1 MRRFQ
6 VALRTAT
13 MALLLAGCA
22 TTPPPPQP
30 LALAATHYDLG
41 LAYFD
46 AGNYRRAI
54 PEFARA
60 VEISP
65 SDPTYRTALGMAFMF
80 NRNLDDAIKAFG
92 EALAADERFTE
103 AKNNLA
109 TAYMLK
115 GDLEK
120 ARTVLL
126 DVLNDPFYPT
136 PHYAY
141 FNLAK
146 IYERQGKV
154 DLAIEHYKDA
164 LDIQRDYVEA
174 RNNLGSLYLQTGK
187 TDLAIAEF
195 VEATRMDP
203 KVPIYHRNLGVAYAQ
218 AGKRREA
225 RRAFEKVLE
234 LEPNGPSA
242 EYARKAL
249 QELKR

>member
-1 MRRFQ
+1 MRTFRVF
-6 VALRTAT
+6 LRAAP
-13 MALLLAGCA
+13 MILLLAGCA
-22 TTPPPPQP
+22 TPRPPQP
-30 LALAATHYDLG
+30 LTVAATHYDLG

-54 PEFARA
+54 PELAKA
-60 VEISP
+60 VELNP
-65 SDPTYRTALGMAFMF
+65 ADPEYRTALGMAFMF
-80 NRNLDDAIKAFG
+80 NRNLDQAIKTFE
-92 EALAADERFTE
+92 EAIAADARFTE

-109 TAYMLK
+109 TAYLLK

-120 ARTVLL
+120 ARVLL
-126 DVLNDPFYPT
+126 GDVLNDPFYPT
-136 PHYAY
+136 PHFAY

-154 DLAIEHYKDA
+154 EKAIEEYQRA

-174 RNNLGSLYLQTGK
+174 RNNLGSLYLQLGK

-195 VEATRMDP
+195 TEATRLAP
-203 KVPIYHRNLGVAYAQ
+203 RVPIYHRNLGLAYYQ
-218 AGKRREA
+218 AGKRPEA

-234 LEPNGPSA
+234 LEPSGPSS

-249 QELKR
+249 EELKR